1 MSLCAFCFL
10 SQGCTSQE
18 VRFFLWRA
26 VEKFKGAQAGIL
38 SAMVDY
44 SSYLRRESAPAAIE
58 GECNQANAAVVG
70 STWDDTLRRT
80 VPNVASIAR
89 RRLP

>member
-26 VEKFKGAQAGIL
+26 VEKFKGGQAGIL
-38 SAMVDY
+38 SAMVW
-44 SSYLRRESAPAAIE
+44 LQQLAPSGKI
-58 GECNQANAAVVG
+58 
-70 STWDDTLRRT
+70 
-80 VPNVASIAR
+80 
-89 RRLP
+89 